1 MWMEL
6 LTVQVVDI
14 SLSQVRNLTGKKVY
28 FTEQYTNV
36 FGDFDGDL
44 GWHMENVVTGSLNNG
59 SKCVLEWNL
68 ATDASYGPHTTGG
81 CTDCLGALTVNN
93 SDNFD
98 RNVSYYIIGH
108 LSSFVQSG
116 AKRIE
121 VSTNSPALLVS
132 AFKNPDNS
140 LIILAYNKFYFSQNV
155 QLVVGSQKVDFS
167 IPARSAVTL

>member
-1 MWMEL
+1 M
-6 LTVQVVDI
+6 
-14 SLSQVRNLTGKKVY
+14 VR
-28 FTEQYTNV
+28 
-36 FGDFDGDL
+36 
-44 GWHMENVVTGSLNNG
+44 
-59 SKCVLEWNL
+59 
-68 ATDASYGPHTTGG
+68 TTGG

-167 IPARSAVTL
+167 IPARSAVTFVSDSFGESSINEIQIAQEKELIKIVNALGQDVDYKPNTLLIYQYSDGTSEKVFTIED